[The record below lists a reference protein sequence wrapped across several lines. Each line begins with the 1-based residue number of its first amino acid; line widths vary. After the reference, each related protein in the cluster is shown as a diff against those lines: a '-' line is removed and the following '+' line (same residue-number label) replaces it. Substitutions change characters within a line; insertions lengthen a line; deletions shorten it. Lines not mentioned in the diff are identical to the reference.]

1 MTFNSIKDYFNAF
14 LELKNKS
21 EHMKYVYHGS
31 LYKFDIA
38 KPHSTSRG
46 SIKNGKQVINYEG
59 ISLHATPH
67 KWIALSYIWSKGIS
81 YIKNGESKHF
91 NVGVSLF
98 NNDKEID
105 IWGIKS
111 LEYSLE
117 KIYGGGGYI
126 YTFNAKYF
134 KHIKGLGPL
143 EVLSYTEQTPNKI
156 EFIKD
161 PGKEMKK
168 FRVKCKFIAN
178 NN

>member
-126 YTFNAKYF
+126 YIFNAKYF
-134 KHIKGLGPL
+134 KHIKVLGHL
-143 EVLSYTEQTPNKI
+143 KFYHIQHKHL
-156 EFIKD
+156 IK
-161 PGKEMKK
+161 
-168 FRVKCKFIAN
+168 
-178 NN
+178 